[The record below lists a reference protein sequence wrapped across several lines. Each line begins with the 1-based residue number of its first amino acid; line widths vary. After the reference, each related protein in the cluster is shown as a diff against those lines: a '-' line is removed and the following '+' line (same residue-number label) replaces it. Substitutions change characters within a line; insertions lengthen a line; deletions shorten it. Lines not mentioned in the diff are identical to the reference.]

1 MSRYR
6 GENRQFSVDRRQLLS
21 GVAAAGLAATLPS
34 QAVAQGAAPYS
45 LAEFFQYD
53 RLIGVALSPSG
64 EKIALLKETRENGER
79 LALVDVFAVSDLSRP
94 TSRSRLGD
102 FQADQMDWA
111 NDNRLLIGLI
121 QIVSRDARVRSD
133 RSTITDELITHA
145 SRRMISLDT
154 VNGGAVV
161 LFENQPGALN
171 NSIDLGRVVDLLP
184 NDPDHILM
192 ISRAGARRGGVLIQ
206 GSAGHVTLYRVN
218 VNTGDAERVES
229 GTDQTI
235 GWRTHN
241 GQPVIRVDISPRG
254 TYETLYARAEGSND
268 WRVLTRRRLTETPE
282 FEYITN
288 GDRPNSI
295 LVAARRDGEDTS
307 SIRELD
313 LTSMA
318 YGPPLASRPDRDVAY
333 GVLDDTGRYLGA
345 AYVGDRV
352 EYDISGGLGAQHR
365 ALSGYFGGASNVAF
379 ADVSRDQN
387 RLLLH
392 VNGAQDPGSWHL
404 YDVAARHVEAL
415 GTRLPL
421 AAERLSPTEAIDVP
435 TRDGRTIRAYLTGPL
450 HGRPGPL
457 VVLNHGGPELRDA
470 LGWDREVQVLAA
482 QGWWV
487 LQPNFRG
494 SGGYGQAF
502 AQSGWG
508 EWGGAMQRDVE
519 DAVARAISLKG
530 LDAGRVAIIGGSYG
544 GYAALMGAV
553 LRPDLYKAAIG
564 WAGVYDLPVF
574 LEYERTSDDTP
585 DDFIYQV
592 WRNRIG
598 DPTAN
603 RAAVEAASPSR
614 RAGEIQCP
622 VLLVHGEFD
631 QIVPK
636 SQSELM
642 KRALQAA
649 GKSVDFVEVR
659 NAGHGDWVDEVGVEL
674 WRRYVDFLARAFA

>member
-1 MSRYR
+1 MSNIKPSS
-6 GENRQFSVDRRQLLS
+6 GLDRRQLLA
-21 GVAAAGLAATLPS
+21 GVGTAGLMAAMAPAA
-34 QAVAQGAAPYS
+34 QAQGATPYS

-53 RLIGVALSPSG
+53 RLISVALSPSG

-79 LALVDVFAVSDLSRP
+79 LAIVDVFSVGNLSQP

-102 FQADQMDWA
+102 FIADQMDWA
-111 NDNRLLIGLI
+111 NDDRLLIGLI

-161 LFENQPGALN
+161 LFENQAGAMAY
-171 NSIDLGRVVDLLP
+171 SIDLGRVVDLLP

-192 ISRAGARRGGVLIQ
+192 ISREGARQGGVFIQ
-206 GSAGHVTLYRVN
+206 GTSGRVTLYRVN
-218 VNTGDAERVES
+218 VNTGDAERIES

-241 GQPVIRVDISPRG
+241 GVPVIRVDISPRG

-268 WRVLTRRRLTETPE
+268 WRLLTRRRITETPE
-282 FEYITN
+282 FEFITT
-288 GDRPNSI
+288 GSRPNVI
-295 LVAARRDGEDTS
+295 VVAARRDGEDTS
-307 SIRELD
+307 SVRELD
-313 LTSMA
+313 LTSMS
-318 YGPPLASRPDRDVAY
+318 YGPPLASRPDRDVAF

-345 AYVGDRV
+345 AYYGDRL
-352 EYDISGGLGAQHR
+352 EYDIQGGLGAQHR
-365 ALSGYFGGASNVAF
+365 ALNGYFGGNSNVTF
-379 ADVSRDQN
+379 WDVSRDHN
-387 RLLLH
+387 RLLLR
-392 VNGAQDPGSWHL
+392 VNGAQDPGSWYL

-415 GTRLPL
+415 GSRLPL
-421 AAERLSPTEAIDVP
+421 EAGRLSPTEAVDVA
-435 TRDGRTIRAYLTGPL
+435 TRDGRSIRAYLTGPL

-457 VVLNHGGPELRDA
+457 VVLAHGGPELRDT
-470 LGWDREVQVLAA
+470 LGWDRQVQALAA

-502 AQSGWG
+502 AQAGWG
-508 EWGGAMQRDVE
+508 QWGNAMQTDIE
-519 DAVARAISLKG
+519 DAVAHAIRLKG

-564 WAGVYDLPVF
+564 WAGVYDLSVF

-585 DDFIYQV
+585 DDFIYGV

-598 DPTAN
+598 DPSTQ
-603 RAAVEAASPSR
+603 RAVVEAASPSR
-614 RAGEIQCP
+614 RAAEIQCP
-622 VLLVHGEFD
+622 VLLVHGEYD
-631 QIVPK
+631 EIVPK
-636 SQSELM
+636 SQSEIM
-642 KRALQAA
+642 RRALQSA
-649 GKSVDFVEVR
+649 GKSVEFVEVR
-659 NAGHGDWVDEVGVEL
+659 NAGHGSWVDEVDLEL
-674 WRRYVDFLARAFA
+674 WRRYIDFLARAFA